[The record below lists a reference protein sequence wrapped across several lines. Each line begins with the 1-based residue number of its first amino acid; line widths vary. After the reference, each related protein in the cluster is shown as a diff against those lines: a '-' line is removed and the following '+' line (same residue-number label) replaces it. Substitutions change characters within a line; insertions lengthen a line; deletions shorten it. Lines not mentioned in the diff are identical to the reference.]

1 MNKKIIKIGDVEFFE
16 DETPE
21 TGAYIFCSSKILQV
35 CQRKNGGKYGKVVAR
50 GKRLECRGRFSVHN
64 LDFVRRLF
72 DFNYVREGAE
82 FREHDIIVKNYKF
95 ESFVEDFSRAFNY
108 PPDVFKMQELSERF
122 DEWKEK
128 YPLFKMWVESLER
141 RRRDKFDTAYG
152 KAAAMTVWD
161 QTW

>member
-1 MNKKIIKIGDVEFFE
+1 MKKKIIKIGGVGFYE

-21 TGAYIFCSSKILQV
+21 TGAYIFCSSKIVQV
-35 CQRKNGGKYGKVVAR
+35 CRRKNGAKYGKVVAK
-50 GKRLECRGRFSVHN
+50 GKRLECRGRFTVHN

-72 DFNYVREGAE
+72 DFNYIREGAE

-95 ESFVEDFSRAFNY
+95 ESFVDDFSEVFNY
-108 PPDVFKMQELSERF
+108 PPDVFKSRELSSRF
-122 DEWKEK
+122 DEWAEK

-141 RRRDKFDTAYG
+141 RRGNKFNAACE
-152 KAAAMTVWD
+152 KAAAMIVWD